1 MKSQHQRVDAF
12 VHGRRRRRCFSSS
25 WDARATARFRQSGV
39 AHDDEHKRR
48 LFFISGEKNSN
59 FFFCSLSRLGFLS
72 KKRLSQFEPRFSRR
86 KTNSRLRKARN
97 LTTQLTKHPSLR
109 SERERRD
116 VVFVFEFI
124 TVAVVCARRSAPRVL
139 LVEDTQKQSRLR
151 GARCRRW
158 YVLHRKAHS
167 LRAIFSMYREQKR
180 EERRRS
186 RCRRR
191 KNERI
196 LRKRVFRRARRRR
209 RERRAEVAS
218 MGFPRVCEND
228 FLYLSRRGEK
238 TSKEDNLLWYRGRK
252 KEGPPPAPEK
262 KDLFIRS
269 TRRGGAVYLFSERM
283 IQ

>member
-1 MKSQHQRVDAF
+1 MLLSLKKTPLN
-12 VHGRRRRRCFSSS
+12 SSP
-25 WDARATARFRQSGV
+25 ALEER
-39 AHDDEHKRR
+39 
-48 LFFISGEKNSN
+48 
-59 FFFCSLSRLGFLS
+59 
-72 KKRLSQFEPRFSRR
+72 
-86 KTNSRLRKARN
+86 NSRLRKRA
-97 LTTQLTKHPSLR
+97 TTQLTKHPSLR

-124 TVAVVCARRSAPRVL
+124 VAVVRARSAPRVL
-139 LVEDTQKQSRLR
+139 IVEETQNQSRLR

-158 YVLHRKAHS
+158 YVLHKAHYAH
-167 LRAIFSMYREQKR
+167 LFDARAKA
-180 EERRRS
+180 RRTKKVAMS
-186 RCRRR
+186 AS

-196 LRKRVFRRARRRR
+196 LRKRVFRARRRR

-269 TRRGGAVYLFSERM
+269 TRRGGAVYLFSER

>member
-1 MKSQHQRVDAF
+1 M
-12 VHGRRRRRCFSSS
+12 
-25 WDARATARFRQSGV
+25 
-39 AHDDEHKRR
+39 
-48 LFFISGEKNSN
+48 
-59 FFFCSLSRLGFLS
+59 
-72 KKRLSQFEPRFSRR
+72 FEC
-86 KTNSRLRKARN
+86 
-97 LTTQLTKHPSLR
+97 
-109 SERERRD
+109 
-116 VVFVFEFI
+116 I

-139 LVEDTQKQSRLR
+139 LVEDTQKQSRR
-151 GARCRRW
+151 RNGARCRRW

-252 KEGPPPAPEK
+252 KEGPRPEK

-269 TRRGGAVYLFSERM
+269 TRRGGAVYLFFER

>member
-1 MKSQHQRVDAF
+1 MSFSCSNVLQSPSFARGGALHA
-12 VHGRRRRRCFSSS
+12 SSS
-25 WDARATARFRQSGV
+25 SKTHKSKAASFAVRAADDGTSFVIKPIHYAQFFRCI
-39 AHDDEHKRR
+39 A
-48 LFFISGEKNSN
+48 
-59 FFFCSLSRLGFLS
+59 S
-72 KKRLSQFEPRFSRR
+72 K
-86 KTNSRLRKARN
+86 
-97 LTTQLTKHPSLR
+97 
-109 SERERRD
+109 
-116 VVFVFEFI
+116 
-124 TVAVVCARRSAPRVL
+124 SA
-139 LVEDTQKQSRLR
+139 K
-151 GARCRRW
+151 
-158 YVLHRKAHS
+158 K
-167 LRAIFSMYREQKR
+167 
-180 EERRRS
+180 

-196 LRKRVFRRARRRR
+196 LRKRVFRPARRRR

-269 TRRGGAVYLFSERM
+269 TRRGGAVYLFSER

>member
-1 MKSQHQRVDAF
+1 M
-12 VHGRRRRRCFSSS
+12 
-25 WDARATARFRQSGV
+25 
-39 AHDDEHKRR
+39 
-48 LFFISGEKNSN
+48 
-59 FFFCSLSRLGFLS
+59 
-72 KKRLSQFEPRFSRR
+72 
-86 KTNSRLRKARN
+86 
-97 LTTQLTKHPSLR
+97 R

-269 TRRGGAVYLFSERM
+269 TRRGGAVYLFSER

>member
-1 MKSQHQRVDAF
+1 M
-12 VHGRRRRRCFSSS
+12 
-25 WDARATARFRQSGV
+25 
-39 AHDDEHKRR
+39 
-48 LFFISGEKNSN
+48 
-59 FFFCSLSRLGFLS
+59 
-72 KKRLSQFEPRFSRR
+72 FEC
-86 KTNSRLRKARN
+86 
-97 LTTQLTKHPSLR
+97 
-109 SERERRD
+109 
-116 VVFVFEFI
+116 I

-151 GARCRRW
+151 HGARCRRW

-167 LRAIFSMYREQKR
+167 LRAIFSMHREQKR

-252 KEGPPPAPEK
+252 KEGP
-262 KDLFIRS
+262 
-269 TRRGGAVYLFSERM
+269 RRKRRTSLLGPHVVAARCTSFLNGFNDARAYSRRRCRRRRRRRLFSISKTDSGLLFSSPTQPPPRRSPRRKLESG
-283 IQ
+283 

>member
-1 MKSQHQRVDAF
+1 M
-12 VHGRRRRRCFSSS
+12 
-25 WDARATARFRQSGV
+25 
-39 AHDDEHKRR
+39 
-48 LFFISGEKNSN
+48 
-59 FFFCSLSRLGFLS
+59 
-72 KKRLSQFEPRFSRR
+72 
-86 KTNSRLRKARN
+86 
-97 LTTQLTKHPSLR
+97 R

-116 VVFVFEFI
+116 VVFVFECI

-151 GARCRRW
+151 HGARCRRW

-167 LRAIFSMYREQKR
+167 LRAIFSMHREQKR

-269 TRRGGAVYLFSERM
+269 TRRGGAVYLFSER

>member
-1 MKSQHQRVDAF
+1 MSFSCSNLSSPPF
-12 VHGRRRRRCFSSS
+12 VRGALHASSS
-25 WDARATARFRQSGV
+25 
-39 AHDDEHKRR
+39 
-48 LFFISGEKNSN
+48 
-59 FFFCSLSRLGFLS
+59 S
-72 KKRLSQFEPRFSRR
+72 KKH
-86 KTNSRLRKARN
+86 KTKAAFAVRAAEDG
-97 LTTQLTKHPSLR
+97 TY
-109 SERERRD
+109 
-116 VVFVFEFI
+116 FI
-124 TVAVVCARRSAPRVL
+124 KPITRIC
-139 LVEDTQKQSRLR
+139 
-151 GARCRRW
+151 
-158 YVLHRKAHS
+158 
-167 LRAIFSMYREQKR
+167 SMREQKR

-186 RCRRR
+186 RCRRW

>member
-1 MKSQHQRVDAF
+1 MILPREVATPA
-12 VHGRRRRRCFSSS
+12 RRCVRPWTTTTTTMLFLLLGRTSDRSLSSK
-25 WDARATARFRQSGV
+25 RV

-48 LFFISGEKNSN
+48 LFFISGEKKFKL
-59 FFFCSLSRLGFLS
+59 FFFCSLSRLGF
-72 KKRLSQFEPRFSRR
+72 SQKNASLNSSPAVVEERQFSTAESAQFNHTTYY
-86 KTNSRLRKARN
+86 KTNPK
-97 LTTQLTKHPSLR
+97 KSLR

-116 VVFVFEFI
+116 VVFVFECI

-151 GARCRRW
+151 HGARCRRW
-158 YVLHRKAHS
+158 YVLYRKAHP
-167 LRAIFSMYREQKR
+167 LRAIFFSMHREQKR

-228 FLYLSRRGEK
+228 FLYLSCRGENPQK
-238 TSKEDNLLWYRGRK
+238 RITFCGTEGERK
-252 KEGPPPAPEK
+252 RDRAGK
-262 KDLFIRS
+262 
-269 TRRGGAVYLFSERM
+269 RRTLY
-283 IQ
+283 

>member
-1 MKSQHQRVDAF
+1 MSFSCSNVLQSPSFARGGALHA
-12 VHGRRRRRCFSSS
+12 SSS
-25 WDARATARFRQSGV
+25 SKTHKSKAASFAVRAA
-39 AHDDEHKRR
+39 DDGT
-48 LFFISGEKNSN
+48 S
-59 FFFCSLSRLGFLS
+59 
-72 KKRLSQFEPRFSRR
+72 
-86 KTNSRLRKARN
+86 
-97 LTTQLTKHPSLR
+97 
-109 SERERRD
+109 
-116 VVFVFEFI
+116 FVI
-124 TVAVVCARRSAPRVL
+124 KPI
-139 LVEDTQKQSRLR
+139 
-151 GARCRRW
+151 
-158 YVLHRKAHS
+158 

-269 TRRGGAVYLFSERM
+269 TRRGGAVYLFSER

>member
-1 MKSQHQRVDAF
+1 MILIVF
-12 VHGRRRRRCFSSS
+12 
-25 WDARATARFRQSGV
+25 
-39 AHDDEHKRR
+39 
-48 LFFISGEKNSN
+48 
-59 FFFCSLSRLGFLS
+59 
-72 KKRLSQFEPRFSRR
+72 RFSTR
-86 KTNSRLRKARN
+86 AI
-97 LTTQLTKHPSLR
+97 TTHFKHPKSR

-124 TVAVVCARRSAPRVL
+124 VAVVRARSAPRVL
-139 LVEDTQKQSRLR
+139 LVEETQNQSRLR

-158 YVLHRKAHS
+158 YVLHKAHYAHFFDA
-167 LRAIFSMYREQKR
+167 RAKA
-180 EERRRS
+180 RRTKKVAMS
-186 RCRRR
+186 AS

-196 LRKRVFRRARRRR
+196 LRKRVFRAARRRR

-228 FLYLSRRGEK
+228 FLYLSRGEK

-269 TRRGGAVYLFSERM
+269 TRRGGAVYLFSER

>member
-1 MKSQHQRVDAF
+1 M
-12 VHGRRRRRCFSSS
+12 
-25 WDARATARFRQSGV
+25 
-39 AHDDEHKRR
+39 
-48 LFFISGEKNSN
+48 LL
-59 FFFCSLSRLGFLS
+59 SL
-72 KKRLSQFEPRFSRR
+72 KFEPRRR
-86 KTNSRLRKARN
+86 NSLDCESAQ
-97 LTTQLTKHPSLR
+97 TTRLTKHPRLCEAKENAEMSFSCSNLLQSPSFAR
-109 SERERRD
+109 GGALHASSSSKTHKSKAAFAVRAAD
-116 VVFVFEFI
+116 DGTYFI
-124 TVAVVCARRSAPRVL
+124 VKPIHYAQFFRCIASKSA
-139 LVEDTQKQSRLR
+139 K
-151 GARCRRW
+151 
-158 YVLHRKAHS
+158 K
-167 LRAIFSMYREQKR
+167 
-180 EERRRS
+180 

-196 LRKRVFRRARRRR
+196 LRKRVFRPARRRR

-269 TRRGGAVYLFSERM
+269 TRRGGAVYLFSER